1 MEMRGN
7 PWKLDEITTD
17 ISQKGYI
24 SENYISQKG
33 DISQQGYIY
42 LKVVALDPRRAKCAG
57 RNCDSLPV
65 QQWSSG
71 HPPSAMGIRWGGGSA
86 KTLMPAQALRNVVMQ
101 WRRFLKA

>member
-1 MEMRGN
+1 M
-7 PWKLDEITTD
+7 PAPD

-24 SENYISQKG
+24 SEKVIYLRRVIYLSKV
-33 DISQQGYIY
+33 IY

-71 HPPSAMGIRWGGGSA
+71 HPPPANVLKMGGGA
-86 KTLMPAQALRNVVMQ
+86 PPKP
-101 WRRFLKA
+101 